1 MMNELFIEET
11 AKTPQIDL
19 SHLTGDLIFSGRSIP
34 ENAAKVYEPVMNW
47 VTEYITKPKPTT
59 NVRFN
64 LEYFNTA
71 SSLWIRK
78 ILKVIIRISEP
89 DFVLI
94 LHLYLSIDDFD
105 EMNDY
110 EDIKDAF
117 IPISDIDQVAISSI
131 GIKVYGT
138 DEDGVIIKE
147 KLIFFEKE
155 QFASLK

>member
-1 MMNELFIEET
+1 MNELFIEET
-11 AKTPQIDL
+11 PKTPQIDL
-19 SHLTGDLIFSGRSIP
+19 SHFTGDLIFSGRSIP

-47 VTEYITKPKPTT
+47 VTDYIKDPKPTT
-59 NVRFN
+59 HLRFN

-78 ILKVIIRISEP
+78 ILRVLVKINEP
-89 DFVLI
+89 DYVLI
-94 LHLYLSIDDFD
+94 LHLYMSIDDFD

-117 IPISDIDQVAISSI
+117 IPITDIDQLSISSI

-155 QFASLK
+155 QFAALK